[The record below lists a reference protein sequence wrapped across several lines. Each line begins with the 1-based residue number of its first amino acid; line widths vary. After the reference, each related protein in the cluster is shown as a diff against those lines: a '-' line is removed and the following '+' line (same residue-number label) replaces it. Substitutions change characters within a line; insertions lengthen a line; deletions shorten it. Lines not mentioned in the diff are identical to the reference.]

1 VEFLPFKVKIL
12 GRPIGA
18 MAEFDGDND
27 GKITGPTG
35 EDIVP
40 YFKPDPNKP
49 GFDTPSTS
57 PSLSP
62 STSAAAGAPDALDA
76 PGTGDTETA
85 EGEIDTSP
93 DGLLADPDFDVG
105 DTLADAIY
113 VMFGDKAE
121 QESARLGEDAGETE
135 VGKLIRLHARTLQR
149 YMRRGIDPRTEEGA
163 RRAILELAPQ
173 LADSDTEIDG
183 SRVLP
188 NLPGAKSMLQVY
200 PTLPPGT
207 NKQTIADIGR
217 VLHLIAALNG
227 DVEGHDAGFLKRN
240 LRVLTIHDGTESD
253 GLGGVV
259 PQGIYSAL
267 GSMTFKKR
275 PQMMGLFSVLSFH
288 PKYGK
293 RAKDYA
299 KNPKKPW
306 KRRGHDQRAVP
317 FAYGGQPLTVQ
328 SLAAAGLTANDWRD
342 IESRTDTV
350 SSMITAEMK
359 GQYWPQST
367 IEHIA
372 GVALSDHELV
382 HPQHNTSMYAQN
394 LGIPVEPVDLTT
406 PEGQEAM
413 YNAVFMHYR
422 MREILRALKNGRKPP
437 SEEKIKDAWN
447 SSLIRETLLAGL
459 EMSPH
464 EWQASRGLSDDEFE
478 KKLRE
483 NFGEEYL
490 DSVGVEN
497 VPISVINMITARL
510 LMTQLGHISLDE
522 PESGLIANPFAPV
535 LMLNGRPTSIFL
547 AATAFNWGTGPGLY
561 RGEILDEYTD
571 EDYAAL
577 FAQIPELSPDGK
589 GRYLAQGLLTS
600 MYGSSKANEFAA
612 EGLSLARLMPSLQVP
627 PKNVMLGVLPPNL
640 KMLLPR
646 LQAWIEGVLSGQKS
660 VPGKP
665 ALDAKLKA
673 KQLIAGLFM
682 RTKQMSATD
691 VNWDLLSGEVADT
704 GSNIFERF
712 VVSPSGGIRP
722 FFPPDG
728 CSGHRPMDSVTPEMR
743 EAVEDADMEALEKQY
758 LEEFNQRSG
767 LAAAR
772 QEIIAMNKARDSYAP
787 QQFKQHLDGMCTKI
801 LGAPIGGMA
810 EFDGDNDGFVTG
822 PTGEDIVPF
831 TQKPIVQK
839 PEVDTR
845 EVEQSWRDLLPEFVK
860 NSWFGQLFN
869 EGRST
874 DAPVLEAV
882 NDIIKSHARL
892 RKRYEEKYGDMLKW
906 DNAQRALKDMFPNL
920 AVESPFEQQILRRA
934 NPSRR
939 INALDNMYEDRAT
952 GNDDPSPLQV
962 GLVLSILQEGE
973 NMTPQQREVV
983 VSIEFEDDP
992 FGNSQGSY
1000 SIGSHLYGD
1009 SRGIAGGF
1017 TFSKYLDIA
1026 INKVIDRGSNT
1037 TKREDV
1043 SVDDL
1048 RRDRNAQFF
1057 VSERIVEAMQ
1067 KAGYSRDAIGYIVAT
1082 ELVGHEFG
1090 HARHFSKI
1098 LDELGV
1104 GERIKVEEPGSI
1116 QKMRDS
1122 IMQLATARRQF
1133 SREAFG
1139 FDPWSQTGAS
1149 SMDSTDPMQAFDAA
1163 IDKTKQEWRDLV
1175 ARRNGSPPAIDALRF
1190 FGHPVLDKY
1199 SPDNIPEEWFAANAY
1214 AELFAYLYHHD
1225 PRPKNLRPAPTGR
1238 NPGYTRAL
1246 DTGRWA
1252 WYYRAEGE
1260 TLDGSIVDAMLG
1272 ATDSMLGG
1280 KITTPAQDDLTEA
1293 EYTALMDGA
1302 VGSLGRGGNAYLL
1315 SSTYGT
1321 MDFSEFIP
1329 EMAMLRRFRLLD
1341 EDALRKTLREAA
1353 VAAEKIWDWLDLA
1366 RIDQDMKT
1374 KQDEMTMPEKDEDL
1388 VYGPPV
1394 TQYDIV
1400 DGKIYGS
1407 TRKVCSGHT
1416 RPSVKKSDA
1425 RQMLAESLLDDRDT
1439 SRNIRKMDAAIR
1451 LMQIRKMN
1459 GEKSAETERLVNSAN
1474 FAVRDFYYV
1483 RSNSM
1488 KVKEASPYTN
1498 PALRERIKD
1507 RIMAGSQGGRPGQWS
1522 ARKAQ
1527 LLAAR
1532 YRAAGGGYK
1541 KGKRPTRAQRS
1552 LKKWTREK
1560 WRTSDGK
1567 PALRNG
1573 RMRRYLPDKV
1583 WGRLTRAQRDA
1594 TNRKKI
1600 QGDKR
1605 GQQFVPNTRAAA
1617 KKSRTVRKS
1626 TGK

>member
-1 VEFLPFKVKIL
+1 MEFLPFKVKIL

-49 GFDTPSTS
+49 GSSTPSAP

-62 STSAAAGAPDALDA
+62 STSAAAGAPDTPDA
-76 PGTGDTETA
+76 PDTGDTEAA
-85 EGEIDTSP
+85 EEEVDTSP

-105 DTLADAIY
+105 GTLADAIY
-113 VMFGDKAE
+113 VMFGDRAE
-121 QESARLGEDAGETE
+121 QEAARLGEDAGETE

-163 RRAILELAPQ
+163 RQAILELAPQ
-173 LADSDTEIDG
+173 LADSDTEIEG

-188 NLPGAKSMLQVY
+188 NLPGAKSMFQVY

-207 NKQTIADIGR
+207 TTHTLADTGR
-217 VLHLIAALNG
+217 VLHLLAALNG
-227 DVEGHDAGFLKRN
+227 DVDGHDAGFLRRN
-240 LRVLTIHDGTESD
+240 LRILTMHEGVTSD

-259 PQGIYSAL
+259 PQGIYSSA
-267 GSMTFKKR
+267 GSMTFKKK

-288 PKYGK
+288 PQYGK
-293 RAKDYA
+293 NAKKNA
-299 KNPKKPW
+299 KTPKKPW
-306 KRRGHDQRAVP
+306 KRRGHDQRVVP
-317 FAYGGQPLTVQ
+317 FAYGGVALTPQ
-328 SLAAAGLTANDWRD
+328 SLAAAGLTPADWNDAL
-342 IESRTDTV
+342 SRNDTV
-350 SSMITAEMK
+350 ASMIVTEMK
-359 GQYWPQST
+359 GQYWPQAT

-372 GVALSDHELV
+372 GAALSDHELV

-413 YNAVFMHYR
+413 YNVAFMHYR
-422 MREILRALKNGRKPP
+422 MREILRALNTDSPPP
-437 SEEKIKDAWN
+437 SEEEIKDKWN
-447 SSLIRETLLAGL
+447 NSLIRETLLTGL
-459 EMSPH
+459 EMSPY
-464 EWQASRGLSDDEFE
+464 EWQSSRGLSDDEFE

-483 NFGEEYL
+483 NFGDEYV
-490 DSVGVEN
+490 DSVGVAN

-510 LMTQLGHISLDE
+510 LMTQLGHINIDE

-535 LMLNGRPTSIFL
+535 LMMNGKPTSIFS
-547 AATAFNWGTGPGLY
+547 AATAFNWGTGPGSY

-571 EDYAAL
+571 EDYDAL
-577 FAQIPELSPDGK
+577 FAKMPELSPDGK
-589 GRYLAQGLLTS
+589 GHYLAQGLLTS
-600 MYGSSKANEFAA
+600 MYGTSKPNEFAA
-612 EGLSLARLMPSLQVP
+612 EGLSLARFMPSLQVP
-627 PKNVMLGVLPPNL
+627 PKNVLLGVLPPKL
-640 KMLLPR
+640 KMLIPR
-646 LQAWIEGVLSGQKS
+646 LQTWIEGVLSGQKS
-660 VPGKP
+660 APGKP
-665 ALDAKLKA
+665 TLDGKLKA
-673 KQLIAGLFM
+673 KQLMAGLFM
-682 RTKQMSATD
+682 RTKQMSTTD
-691 VNWDLLSGEVADT
+691 ANWNVLSSETADT
-704 GSNIFERF
+704 NSNIFERF

-728 CSGHRPMDSVTPEMR
+728 CSGHRPMDSVTPEMW
-743 EAVEDADMEALEKQY
+743 EAVQDADMEVLEKQY

-772 QEIIAMNKARDSYAP
+772 EQIIAMNKARDSYAP
-787 QQFKQHLDGMCTKI
+787 EQFKQHLDGMCTKI

-822 PTGEDIVPF
+822 PTGEDVVPF
-831 TQKPIVQK
+831 TQKPIVPK
-839 PEVDTR
+839 PQADTR
-845 EVEQSWRDLLPEFVK
+845 EVEQAWRDLLPEFVQ

-869 EGRST
+869 EGRSSDT
-874 DAPVLEAV
+874 PVLEAV
-882 NDIIKSHARL
+882 NDIIKAHARL
-892 RKRYEEKYGDMLKW
+892 RKRYEEKYGDMTQW
-906 DNAQRALKDMFPNL
+906 ANAERALRDMFPNL
-920 AVESPFEQQILRRA
+920 GVVTPFESQVLRRA
-934 NPSRR
+934 NPSGERTVLA
-939 INALDNMYEDRAT
+939 NLYEDPAT
-952 GNDDPSPLQV
+952 GDDKPSSLHL
-962 GLVLSILQEGE
+962 GLVLSMLHEGE
-973 NMTPQQREVV
+973 NMTPQQRGLIT
-983 VSIEFEDDP
+983 SIDSEDDP
-992 FGNSQGSY
+992 TGVAQGSY
-1000 SIGSHLYGD
+1000 QIGTHLHGD
-1009 SRGIAGGF
+1009 SLGIAGKF
-1017 TFSKYLDIA
+1017 MFNKYVDRVVSDAIDIG
-1026 INKVIDRGSNT
+1026 RRT

-1043 SVDDL
+1043 SVPEMQG
-1048 RRDRNAQFF
+1048 DRSVQFL
-1057 VSERIVEAMQ
+1057 VSERLVEVME
-1067 KAGYSRDAIGYIVAT
+1067 KAGYSRDAIGYVITT

-1090 HARHFSKI
+1090 HSRHFSKL
-1098 LDELGV
+1098 LDALGA

-1122 IMQLATARRQF
+1122 IVQLATARRQF

-1139 FDPWSQTGAS
+1139 FDPWSETGAS
-1149 SMDSTDPMQAFDAA
+1149 VLDSTDPMQAFDTLV
-1163 IDKTKQEWRDLV
+1163 DKAKQEWRDLV
-1175 ARRNGSPPAIDALRF
+1175 ARRNGSPLPIDALRF

-1214 AELFAYLYHHD
+1214 TNLFGYLYHHD
-1225 PRPKNLRPAPTGR
+1225 PRPKSMRPAPTGR
-1238 NPGYTRAL
+1238 NPGYAHAVN
-1246 DTGRWA
+1246 TGRWA
-1252 WYYRAEGE
+1252 WFYRAERE
-1260 TLDGSIVDAMLG
+1260 SLDGSIVDAMLG
-1272 ATDSMLGG
+1272 APDSALGG
-1280 KITTPAQDDLTEA
+1280 GIVTPAQDDLTQE

-1302 VGSLGRGGNAYLL
+1302 LGALGRGGNAYLL
-1315 SSTYGT
+1315 SSVYGT
-1321 MDFSEFIP
+1321 TDFSEFVP

-1341 EDALRKTLREAA
+1341 EDALQKTLREAA
-1353 VAAEKIWDWLDLA
+1353 VAMEKIWDWLGLA

-1374 KQDEMTMPEKDEDL
+1374 KQDEMMMPGKDEDL
-1388 VYGPPV
+1388 TYGPPV

-1400 DGKIYGS
+1400 DGRIYGS
-1407 TRKVCSGHT
+1407 TRKVCSGHA
-1416 RPSVKKSDA
+1416 RPSVKASDA
-1425 RQMLAESLLDDRDT
+1425 RQMLAESLQDDEDI
-1439 SRNIRKMDAAIR
+1439 SRNIRQMDAAIR

-1541 KGKRPTRAQRS
+1541 KGKRPTKAQRS

-1560 WRTSDGK
+1560 WRTSDRK

-1600 QGDKR
+1600 QGDRR
-1605 GQQFVPNTRAAA
+1605 GQQFVPNTRVAA